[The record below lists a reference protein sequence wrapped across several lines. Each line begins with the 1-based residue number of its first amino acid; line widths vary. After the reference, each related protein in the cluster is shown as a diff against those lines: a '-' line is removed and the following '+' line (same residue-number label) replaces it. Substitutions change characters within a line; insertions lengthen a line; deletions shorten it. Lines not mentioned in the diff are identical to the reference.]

1 MRAAYKQTMTPVS
14 VPDLRAR
21 ERLTIVTL
29 AEYGSFVA
37 AAAHLKTSQPALTR
51 TVKRVERVLGV
62 TLFARNTR
70 RVEITA
76 AGREFIAL
84 AERMLSDL
92 QLTVRSIGEVTAEQ
106 RGRVTI
112 STYSAY
118 AAHAIPQLVYRYQ
131 QTRPM
136 VEVRI
141 KEGRMPDIIEDVRSG
156 ASDFGVGY
164 IRGLPDSMEGVLLH
178 EEPVYALVPHS
189 HRLATRKRSKIRLAD
204 LRDERLISPPVDSYM
219 RRLIDGAAAG
229 AGYVLHYGVVVDR
242 LLSALPHVTAGVG
255 IAVLP
260 SDCLPR
266 HESHDFVVAQLI
278 EPSLSVSVGLITLRG
293 RYMTPAAA
301 GMVAEIKE
309 GDRKGD

>member
-1 MRAAYKQTMTPVS
+1 MHPAN

-21 ERLTIVTL
+21 ELLTIVTL

-37 AAAHLKTSQPALTR
+37 AASHLKTSQPALTR

-84 AERMLSDL
+84 AERMLNDL

-106 RGRVTI
+106 RGRVTV
-112 STYSAY
+112 STYSGY
-118 AAHAIPQLVYRYQ
+118 AAYSIPRIVYRYK
-131 QTRPM
+131 QTRPL

-141 KEGRMPDIIEDVRSG
+141 LEGRQPDILEDVRNG
-156 ASDFGVGY
+156 TADFGIGY
-164 IRGLPDSMEGVLLH
+164 VNSLPDTMEGVLLR
-178 EEPVYALVPHS
+178 EEPLYVLIPHS
-189 HRLATRKRSKIRLAD
+189 HRLSQKKRSKVRLTE
-204 LRDERLISPPVDSYM
+204 LRDERLISPPTDSFL
-219 RRLIDGAAAG
+219 RRLLDGAAAS
-229 AGYVLHYGVVVDR
+229 AGYTLQYGVVVDR
-242 LLSALPHVTAGVG
+242 LLSALHHVAAGVD

-266 HESHDFVVAQLI
+266 ADVNDFAVALLT

-293 RYMTPAAA
+293 RYMTPAGA
-301 GMVAEIKE
+301 GMI
-309 GDRKGD
+309 